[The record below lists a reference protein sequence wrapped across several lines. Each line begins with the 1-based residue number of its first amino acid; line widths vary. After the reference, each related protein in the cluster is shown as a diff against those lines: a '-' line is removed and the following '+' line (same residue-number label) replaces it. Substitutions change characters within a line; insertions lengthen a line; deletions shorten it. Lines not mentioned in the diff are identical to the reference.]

1 MVFKFKK
8 ERENNENDRIFKNGI
23 RSPCGGAERQNTG
36 KSENYVE
43 EEQASN
49 NLAVFMSRRR
59 SSIDVTEIHCH
70 GNMFYSS
77 CDIRSIGLNL
87 MEVTHGKN

>member
-1 MVFKFKK
+1 MSKSRACKL
-8 ERENNENDRIFKNGI
+8 NGY
-23 RSPCGGAERQNTG
+23 RSAVSRQNTG
-36 KSENYVE
+36 KPENYVE
-43 EEQASN
+43 EEQTSN
-49 NLAVFMSRRR
+49 NLAVFMSHCR
-59 SSIDVTEIHCH
+59 SSPDVTEIHCH